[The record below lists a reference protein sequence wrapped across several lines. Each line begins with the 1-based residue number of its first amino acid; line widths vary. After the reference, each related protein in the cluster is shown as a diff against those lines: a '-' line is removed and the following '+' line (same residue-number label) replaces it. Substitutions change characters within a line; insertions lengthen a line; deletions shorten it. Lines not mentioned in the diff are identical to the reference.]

1 MTDLPASLVQ
11 SYAGS
16 RLPVNSLSGTLDGRF
31 YLEGNPKQRLQAKG
45 QISFKQLAIDAPEL
59 FSAPLSPGDGRLDL
73 DVSWQPQQWELSR
86 VNLRSKDLQLALTGA
101 LRAADGED
109 PRLQLSVTA
118 PSLSLAAIKKYLPPK
133 WIAAA
138 HSESFVAALQF
149 GNVKLN
155 RVEINARL
163 SDLRAQIAKGGF
175 ADAVS
180 LDVEF
185 MDIAAYP

>member
-1 MTDLPASLVQ
+1 
-11 SYAGS
+11 
-16 RLPVNSLSGTLDGRF
+16 
-31 YLEGNPKQRLQAKG
+31 LEGNPKQRLQAKG

-101 LRAADGED
+101 LRAADSEA
-109 PRLQLSVTA
+109 PQLQLIVTA
-118 PSLSLAAIKKYLPPK
+118 PSLA
-133 WIAAA
+133 
-138 HSESFVAALQF
+138 VAAVKSICRPVDRRGACRKLRGGPAV

-155 RVEINARL
+155 RAEITPV

-185 MDIAAYP
+185 RDIAANPAGGYPHFEVFRVKRS